1 MELTEFVEEFVE
13 GREARDLLS
22 HSINLVMMIR
32 GNCDHGDEGDADSPV
47 GLLHHL
53 QQLHLRHAQ
62 F

>member
-1 MELTEFVEEFVE
+1 MELAEFVEEFVE

-32 GNCDHGDEGDADSPV
+32 GNCDHGDVDSPV